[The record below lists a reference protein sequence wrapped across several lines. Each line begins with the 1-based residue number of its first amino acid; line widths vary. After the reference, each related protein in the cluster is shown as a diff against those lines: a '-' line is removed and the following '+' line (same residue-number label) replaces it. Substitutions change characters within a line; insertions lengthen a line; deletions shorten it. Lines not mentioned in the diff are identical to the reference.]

1 MTPDTLHLYEPSA
14 ALVVF
19 TANGSASPYIEYYDM
34 DSSGCPF
41 NPHPLSVREAQ
52 SLAKALDT
60 REQAGKAFLRPEGV
74 LPPNVLHIDPS
85 ANGSVVWYSKPQ
97 RHKLHFA
104 QSLGLDSGTV
114 SLPALVWK
122 ASKKELQIFALTGKT
137 KPKAETPLF
146 HAPFFNLYQKGFV
159 CMGNVNIAIKAA
171 ATLEEFIAA
180 WQGYFFESYF
190 SHHINE
196 HNPVGVNL
204 FNLYKELMADR
215 KMQFP
220 ADTLRPTP
228 LTLKNLL

>member
-1 MTPDTLHLYEPSA
+1 MALDTLQLYKPTA

-19 TANGSASPYIEYYDM
+19 TATGSASPYIEYYDM
-34 DSSGCPF
+34 DSSGCPV

-60 REQAGKAFLRPEGV
+60 REQAGKAFLRPEGI

-85 ANGSVVWYSKPQ
+85 TNGSVLWYTTPQ
-97 RHKLHFA
+97 RQKLYIA
-104 QSLGLDSGTV
+104 ESLGLDNGTV
-114 SLPALVWK
+114 ALPALVWK
-122 ASKKELQIFALTGKT
+122 ATKKELQIFALNTKT

-159 CMGNVNIAIKAA
+159 CMGNVNVSIKGAA
-171 ATLEEFIAA
+171 SLEEFITA
-180 WQGYFFESYF
+180 WQGYFFDSYF

-204 FNLYKELMADR
+204 FNLYRELMADPTLP
-215 KMQFP
+215 FP
-220 ADTLRPTP
+220 TDTLRTTP